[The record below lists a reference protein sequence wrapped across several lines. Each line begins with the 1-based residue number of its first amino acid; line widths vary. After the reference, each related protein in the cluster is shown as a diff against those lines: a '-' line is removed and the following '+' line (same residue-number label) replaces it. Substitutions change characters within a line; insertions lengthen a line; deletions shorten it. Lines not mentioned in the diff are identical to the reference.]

1 MGVYETLAKVQADIA
16 VPKSR
21 TNKFGGYSY
30 RNAEDI
36 MEAVKPACLKHGAA
50 FFVFDEIVK
59 FDCEEH
65 FSSTVEDKKRGTE
78 TTTNIDTMGRFYVKA
93 TAVFCADGERVE
105 VSAFARET
113 IAKKGM
119 DEAQVTGS
127 ASSYAR
133 KYALCGLFGI
143 DGQDDLDA
151 MDNRDHVKQKT
162 KNIKQPDKPK
172 PATQQQAEAINEVCA
187 MLDGVKD
194 KSAADWMN
202 AALESAAAKSA
213 GVSPKTELTEQQAG
227 VVLEQ
232 LRHWADSMGVRY

>member
-36 MEAVKPACLKHGAA
+36 MEAVKPACLEHGAA
-50 FFVFDEIVK
+50 FFVSDA
-59 FDCEEH
+59 
-65 FSSTVEDKKRGTE
+65 VEFIE
-78 TTTNIDTMGRFYVKA
+78 GRFYIVA
-93 TAVFCADGERVE
+93 TATFSADGEIVQ
-105 VSAFARET
+105 SKGYARECDS
-113 IAKKGM
+113 KKGM
-119 DEAQVTGS
+119 DEAQITGS

-143 DGQDDLDA
+143 DGQDDPDA
-151 MDNRDHVKQKT
+151 MDNRDDEKKQAKPS
-162 KNIKQPDKPK
+162 KQPAKPK

-187 MLDGVKD
+187 MLDGIKD
-194 KSAADWMN
+194 KSAVEWMN
-202 AALESAAAKSA
+202 AALESAAAKAA
-213 GVSPKTELTEQQAG
+213 GVSPNTELTEHQAG